1 MSAKAINAPKSSS
14 PAMKF
19 VPVVVVLVLIAGAAY
34 YFLAGS
40 SSSTAP
46 TAVKP
51 ATTAAPTTAAPGTTA
66 PGTAPAAAPV
76 PEMSKE
82 QLLKEASTA
91 MREGRLVAPAGNNEL
106 ELYLKVLDKEP
117 NNASARDAL
126 REGFPMFTGPV
137 EQSINAGNLDE
148 ANRVIE
154 LLTKVDANNFTLN
167 ILRSKLDAKKKQVDH
182 DQAVAAAAATRAA
195 ATPAQSAQSAQNTQ
209 NATSPATAP
218 AEATPAPASAPAGT
232 TAVASRPA
240 TPTPTPAVTP
250 PPAPAAATPAGG
262 ESHPAEL
269 VRAVQ
274 PDYPPDAY
282 RSRAQ
287 GWVEVEFTV
296 GSDGSVSNAT
306 VVGAEPTRV
315 FNNAALNAIR
325 RWTFK
330 PKMDNGKAVDDRLR
344 RRIEFKLS

>member
-14 PAMKF
+14 PVMKI
-19 VPVVVVLVLIAGAAY
+19 VPVVVVLALVAGAAY
-34 YFLAGS
+34 YFLAGGG
-40 SSSTAP
+40 SSTAP
-46 TAVKP
+46 TPAKP
-51 ATTAAPTTAAPGTTA
+51 ATTAAPTAAAPGTTA

-106 ELYLKVLDKEP
+106 ELYLKVLEKEP

-137 EQSINAGNLDE
+137 EQAINAGNLDE

-154 LLTKVDANNFTLN
+154 LLTKVDASNFTLN
-167 ILRSKLDAKKKQVDH
+167 ILRSKLDAKKKQVER
-182 DQAVAAAAATRAA
+182 DQAVATAAAARAA
-195 ATPAQSAQSAQNTQ
+195 AAPAQSAQSAQSTQ
-209 NATSPATAP
+209 SAT
-218 AEATPAPASAPAGT
+218 TPAPAPVENKTAAATPAAT
-232 TAVASRPA
+232 TASTTPA
-240 TPTPTPAVTP
+240 PTPAAPVAAPVP
-250 PPAPAAATPAGG
+250 PPVAAAPAGG

-296 GSDGSVSNAT
+296 GADGSVSNAT
-306 VVGAEPTRV
+306 VVNSEPSRI
-315 FNNAALNAIR
+315 FNNAALNAIK

>member
-1 MSAKAINAPKSSS
+1 MSAKAINAPKSTP

-19 VPVVVVLVLIAGAAY
+19 VPVIVVLVLIAGAAY
-34 YFLAGS
+34 YFLAGGG
-40 SSSTAP
+40 SSTAP
-46 TAVKP
+46 TAAKP
-51 ATTAAPTTAAPGTTA
+51 ATTAAPTATAPGQTA

-167 ILRSKLDAKKKQVDH
+167 ILRSKLEAKKKQVDR
-182 DQAVAAAAATRAA
+182 DQAVAAAAAARAA
-195 ATPAQSAQSAQNTQ
+195 AAPAQPAQTAQSTPAPAAPSADANKPA
-209 NATSPATAP
+209 ATTPATTLAS
-218 AEATPAPASAPAGT
+218 ATPAPPPAAP
-232 TAVASRPA
+232 VA
-240 TPTPTPAVTP
+240 TPAP
-250 PPAPAAATPAGG
+250 PPVAAAPAGG

-296 GSDGSVSNAT
+296 GADGSVSNAT
-306 VVGAEPTRV
+306 VVNSEPSRI
-315 FNNAALNAIR
+315 FNNAALNAIK

>member
-1 MSAKAINAPKSSS
+1 MSAKAINAPKSS
-14 PAMKF
+14 PPVMKI
-19 VPVVVVLVLIAGAAY
+19 VPVVVVLALVAGAAY
-34 YFLAGS
+34 YFLAGGG
-40 SSSTAP
+40 SSTAP
-46 TAVKP
+46 TVVKP
-51 ATTAAPTTAAPGTTA
+51 ATTAAPTAAAPAA

-76 PEMSKE
+76 PEMTKE

-106 ELYLKVLDKEP
+106 ELYLKVLEKEP

-137 EQSINAGNLDE
+137 EQAINAGNLDE

-154 LLTKVDANNFTLN
+154 LLTKVDASNFTLN
-167 ILRSKLDAKKKQVDH
+167 ILRSKLDAKKKQVERE
-182 DQAVAAAAATRAA
+182 QTVAAAAAARAA
-195 ATPAQSAQSAQNTQ
+195 ATPAQSAQSTQ
-209 NATSPATAP
+209 STT
-218 AEATPAPASAPAGT
+218 TPAPASAEKGPAAAAPT
-232 TAVASRPA
+232 TVAS
-240 TPTPTPAVTP
+240 TTPA
-250 PPAPAAATPAGG
+250 PAPAAPVAAPAPPPVAAAPAGG

-296 GSDGSVSNAT
+296 GADGSVSNAS
-306 VVGAEPTRV
+306 VVNSEPSRI
-315 FNNAALNAIR
+315 FNNAALNAIK